1 MFWQHRCVWV
11 WGGSER
17 SKVRGLQGQF
27 IKVNYMMMEG
37 WVGRYRYPWGLPMTA
52 CWWWIELEGIGGGFR
67 SVGGWG
73 GAPEPAFMKN
83 RFVPFFFFLFCM
95 CLCLCGGVY
104 MCPVCGGLQTS
115 DSSQEPD
122 VCQYRQR
129 VEAALAPGQHRRQY
143 LKTASSYTCM
153 RKQTHTGSKPI
164 TAEHYRAGQV
174 QVLTQ
179 ATINP
184 GIPNGP
190 LDVHSEQLT
199 RLNVRAVA
207 SVMRQDNRVVFQPE
221 QVSSHWP
228 WEHST

>member
-1 MFWQHRCVWV
+1 
-11 WGGSER
+11 
-17 SKVRGLQGQF
+17 
-27 IKVNYMMMEG
+27 
-37 WVGRYRYPWGLPMTA
+37 
-52 CWWWIELEGIGGGFR
+52 
-67 SVGGWG
+67 
-73 GAPEPAFMKN
+73 MKDA
-83 RFVPFFFFLFCM
+83 FVPVFFFFFLFC
-95 CLCLCGGVY
+95 LCCVY
-104 MCPVCGGLQTS
+104 VEVCTCVCVQCVGGLQTS
-115 DSSQEPD
+115 DSSLEPD

-129 VEAALAPGQHRRQY
+129 VEAALAPGQHRSQY

-207 SVMRQDNRVVFQPE
+207 SIMRQDNRVVFQPE

-228 WEHST
+228 QGERST

>member
-1 MFWQHRCVWV
+1 
-11 WGGSER
+11 
-17 SKVRGLQGQF
+17 
-27 IKVNYMMMEG
+27 
-37 WVGRYRYPWGLPMTA
+37 
-52 CWWWIELEGIGGGFR
+52 
-67 SVGGWG
+67 
-73 GAPEPAFMKN
+73 MKDA
-83 RFVPFFFFLFCM
+83 FVPVLFFFSLLYV
-95 CLCLCGGVY
+95 LCLCGGVY
-104 MCPVCGGLQTS
+104 VCVRPVCGGLQTS
-115 DSSQEPD
+115 DSSPEPN

-129 VEAALAPGQHRRQY
+129 VEAALAPGQHRSQY

-207 SVMRQDNRVVFQPE
+207 SIMRQDNRVVFQPE

-228 WEHST
+228 RGERST

>member
-1 MFWQHRCVWV
+1 MGGRARICTRASFHERCVCAFFCV
-11 WGGSER
+11 C
-17 SKVRGLQGQF
+17 VY
-27 IKVNYMMMEG
+27 V
-37 WVGRYRYPWGLPMTA
+37 
-52 CWWWIELEGIGGGFR
+52 
-67 SVGGWG
+67 SV
-73 GAPEPAFMKN
+73 E
-83 RFVPFFFFLFCM
+83 
-95 CLCLCGGVY
+95 VY
-104 MCPVCGGLQTS
+104 TCVCVCPVCGGLQTS
-115 DSSQEPD
+115 DSSPEPD

-129 VEAALAPGQHRRQY
+129 VEAALAPGQHRSQY

-153 RKQTHTGSKPI
+153 REQTHTGSKPI

-228 WEHST
+228 RGEHSS

>member
-1 MFWQHRCVWV
+1 MNP
-11 WGGSER
+11 SELPRRMR
-17 SKVRGLQGQF
+17 SCLF
-27 IKVNYMMMEG
+27 FS
-37 WVGRYRYPWGLPMTA
+37 PP
-52 CWWWIELEGIGGGFR
+52 CFFR
-67 SVGGWG
+67 S
-73 GAPEPAFMKN
+73 
-83 RFVPFFFFLFCM
+83 
-95 CLCLCGGVY
+95 CLRGGVRVQ
-104 MCPVCGGLQTS
+104 CVVASRPQTHPPES
-115 DSSQEPD
+115 D

-129 VEAALAPGQHRRQY
+129 TEAPLAPGQHRSQY
-143 LKTASSYTCM
+143 LKTASSYTCVHKH

-184 GIPNGP
+184 GIPSGP

-221 QVSSHWP
+221 QVSSPWP
-228 WEHST
+228 RGEDPT